1 MKRPGNTIIVC
12 FFLLAGISLGACAP
26 LLTAAPT
33 PTPIIIKQT
42 VEVPVQQTV
51 QVTVRETV
59 PVPIV
64 ITATPVPP
72 VTPKKGGTLIVART
86 EDLKGLDPHKQS
98 TPASLRVLELVFD
111 SLFTFDQDMKLAPGL
126 AESWKWSDD
135 GKTLTVSLRKNVKF
149 HNGDPLT
156 ASDVKFSF
164 ERILDEKTGAVARAS
179 FADIDKISAPD
190 ATTVVITLKRANA
203 TVAAAMAQTNAAIVS
218 KNFVSGGGDPS
229 TDAIGTGAFR
239 LVKWNPN
246 KSLTL
251 IANKDFWMPGLPRLD
266 GIEFRIVPDEATAL
280 VGLRAKT
287 FDWAAIADPRI
298 AIRAVS
304 GVSTLT
310 IARAPS
316 LGFHALTLNSNRALF
331 SDVRVRQAIACAV
344 DRQEILDT
352 IALGEGQ
359 VTGPLTLPFYRA
371 SPDDLFCYKK
381 DADKVKQLLTDA
393 GKSILPKFKIL
404 ASTDDVQGTVT
415 EAQNIQAQLHRVG
428 IETDIESLDQSAF
441 VDRWAKGD
449 FDAAVAALG
458 GYPDPDAMLNR
469 YWQSTGALNK
479 VAGYKDADL
488 DKMLDQA
495 RATTDPD
502 KRKSIYDAAQKKLVE
517 AAPWVWLYAGYEYAI
532 MQSNVKSY
540 TPYPNSFRSLRET
553 WLDK

>member
-1 MKRPGNTIIVC
+1 MKRSGNTIIVC
-12 FFLLAGISLGACAP
+12 FLLLAGAALAACAP
-26 LLTAAPT
+26 VLTAAPT
-33 PTPIIIKQT
+33 PTPVIIKQT

-59 PVPIV
+59 AVPMV
-64 ITATPVPP
+64 ITATPVPTVP
-72 VTPKKGGTLIVART
+72 PKKGGTLIVART

-98 TPASLRVLELVFD
+98 TQASLRVLELIYD
-111 SLFTFDQDMKLAPGL
+111 SLFTFDQDMKIAPGL

-135 GKTLTVSLRKNVKF
+135 GKMLTVSLRKNVKF
-149 HNGDPLT
+149 QNGDSLT
-156 ASDVKFSF
+156 SSDVKFSF
-164 ERILDEKTGAVARAS
+164 ERILDEKIGAVARAS

-190 ATTVVITLKRANA
+190 ATTVVIALKRANA
-203 TVAAAMAQTNAAIVS
+203 TVTAAMAQTNAAIVS
-218 KNFVSGGGDPS
+218 KNFVSGGGDPG

-239 LVKWNPN
+239 LVKWDPN

-266 GIEFRIVPDEATAL
+266 GIEFRVVPDEATVLA
-280 VGLRAKT
+280 GLRAKT

-298 AIRAVS
+298 AIRA
-304 GVSTLT
+304 GAGASTLT

-331 SDVRVRQAIACAV
+331 TNVRVRQAIACAV

-352 IALGEGQ
+352 VALGEGQ

-371 SPDDLFCYKK
+371 SLDDLFCYKK
-381 DADKVKQLLTDA
+381 DTDKVKQLLTDA
-393 GKSILPKFKIL
+393 GKSTLPKFKIL
-404 ASTDDVQGTVT
+404 ASTDDVQGTVA
-415 EAQNIQAQLHRVG
+415 EAQNIQAQLRRVG
-428 IETDIESLDQSAF
+428 IETDIESVDQSTF

-458 GYPDPDAMLNR
+458 GYPDPDVMLNR
-469 YWQSTGALNK
+469 YWQSTGGLNK
-479 VAGYKDADL
+479 VAGYKDSDL

-517 AAPWVWLYAGYEYAI
+517 ASPWVWLYAGYEYAI
-532 MQSNVKSY
+532 MQSHVKSY
-540 TPYPNSFRSLRET
+540 TPYPNSIRSLREV